1 VWRDWAHRTG
11 MVARLSLVLFGLLAT
26 PAWAGGG
33 TAVPEGSN
41 FTLFALGLAGV
52 LIGRR
57 ASRTRKQD

>member
-1 VWRDWAHRTG
+1 
-11 MVARLSLVLFGLLAT
+11 MVARLSLVSLALLAS

-41 FTLFALGLAGV
+41 LTLFALGLAGM

-57 ASRTRKQD
+57 ASRSRKQD